1 MQGSNLKQPPR
12 AGLTVVSESSPRRS
26 ARKGIFFLIVA
37 FGVFPSG
44 LLFDRL
50 FPRASAA
57 HWVLPLVCFAAYVL
71 LARKA
76 VLAWRPDVDRL
87 WRRPARFK

>member
-1 MQGSNLKQPPR
+1 MEGSNLKTPPR
-12 AGLTVVSESSPRRS
+12 AVLTVVSESSPRRR

-37 FGVFPSG
+37 FGVFPAG
-44 LLFDRL
+44 LFLDRF

-57 HWVLPLVCFAAYVL
+57 HWILPLACFAAYVF

-76 VLAWRPDVDRL
+76 VLAWRPDADRL
-87 WRRPARFK
+87 WRKGRFQ